1 MGTRLLLIITIIVIW
16 TTYQS
21 LGSAMLYIREL
32 PLYCHVLLLVNLG
45 LWCAAT
51 NIHILG
57 ILDIEPAVLLEATV
71 TTSSN
76 NSTLM
81 LERSWSPSPLLY
93 TPISPTINITSN
105 YLMGN
110 SYIPANT
117 NKSISPSLLAQQSGW
132 IPKDL
137 YGLSSVF
144 TCITILSLVAFGN
157 AADRWGESAAVNIV
171 SSTYALILILTILP
185 FNVFY
190 RSLRLKFL
198 RSLKRIA
205 FGTFHS
211 EVPFSDVIL
220 ADILTSFSRV
230 FGDLQIVFWTLV
242 MPNEE
247 SQTSEVLDQNQPYQ
261 SDVASTKLIASWT
274 DLVAPILICSPFI
287 FRLRQCIAEYN
298 LSAEPAAKNRH
309 LTNAA
314 KYLSA
319 LPVIISSFLINW
331 LRIRY
336 RGIGSN
342 QYGSSLDE
350 MVKIESKLDFV
361 VGIWLVSSL
370 ANSLFSLYWDVIM
383 DWSLFRRRHRHLPAF
398 PIFLRP
404 ILHFRKPSAYYAA
417 IVINTVLRLA
427 WIIKVPLLF
436 QLVDATLKPNA
447 SGLKT
452 EEDQIPLLVGVDL
465 ALKVAEILRR
475 WLWHKPKRANGR
487 MDALSGVYPIRDTS
501 AMPWMGAALLMTFTF
516 RLVSWEA
523 AVLIARSSSEVNQP
537 NSAEIM
543 LSMACL
549 AISAFTAWAG
559 AATFTQ
565 PAAAPTA
572 TSTFYVGQNNGT
584 ISNGAVVPGLVFDRF
599 VQIWLENTDYAD
611 SASSPTFQKL
621 ASKGILLTNYHAVT
635 HPSEPNY
642 MASVGGDFF
651 GLGDDSMRA
660 LPQNVST
667 IADLLELKSI
677 SWAEYQENMPT
688 DGFPGFNFTNPN
700 DNYVYYVRKH
710 NPLILYDSVAKHQ
723 SRAARIR
730 NFNDF
735 AVDVMAGPLSQWL
748 FITPNLKNDGHDSDI
763 NWINAWLEYW
773 LVPML
778 NVNNLN
784 DARTLIFL
792 TFDENESYG
801 VDNNRV
807 YSLLLGGVIPA
818 SAQGTTDDTF
828 YTHYS
833 ILSTIQNN
841 WRLGSLGRGDTN
853 KILSNVFQFVA
864 SNTNYSGNVNVST
877 EQQPA
882 LNSSATYC
890 GPFNP
895 KCFAPVPPPNVSAV
909 GAGGGPVFLDSSV
922 NMNQS
927 GPAPPTSQA
936 SLALTNSV
944 QLVTVLTNMAS
955 WVYLA

>member
-1 MGTRLLLIITIIVIW
+1 
-16 TTYQS
+16 
-21 LGSAMLYIREL
+21 
-32 PLYCHVLLLVNLG
+32 
-45 LWCAAT
+45 
-51 NIHILG
+51 
-57 ILDIEPAVLLEATV
+57 
-71 TTSSN
+71 
-76 NSTLM
+76 
-81 LERSWSPSPLLY
+81 
-93 TPISPTINITSN
+93 
-105 YLMGN
+105 MGN

-651 GLGDDSMRA
+651 GLGDDTGLNTKRICLLMDSLDSI
-660 LPQNVST
+660 LPIQTTTTFT
-667 IADLLELKSI
+667 I
-677 SWAEYQENMPT
+677 
-688 DGFPGFNFTNPN
+688 
-700 DNYVYYVRKH
+700 
-710 NPLILYDSVAKHQ
+710 
-723 SRAARIR
+723 